1 MPKVYAHMKVDEAA
15 IWERFLVQL
24 PWRVLAIEYDLRLGD
39 GVLMPLETPEW
50 VRKMAWALSTK
61 RVDAM
66 IETRNEF
73 IIVEVKGRAG
83 LSAVGQLLG
92 YLSLFTRQYKPQ
104 KRVKLVLV
112 CEEIAPDVAPVL
124 REYGIET
131 YLV

>member
-1 MPKVYAHMKVDEAA
+1 MPKAYAHMKVDEAA

-24 PWRVLAIEYDLRLGD
+24 PWRTVAIEYDLRLGD
-39 GVLMPLETPEW
+39 GVSMPLDAPEW
-50 VRKMAWALSTK
+50 VRKMAWSLSTK
-61 RVDAM
+61 RVDVM

-73 IIVEVKGRAG
+73 VIVEVKGRAG